1 MAASRQYKQGMESN
15 GRNSFKEKESL
26 PPAKP
31 LKVLLVVGR
40 GRIAGTE
47 RHVLEL
53 ACAFDPRKIHV
64 TVLVFSEGELVER
77 LRSRGFSVVVLR
89 KRGRLDLLLLIRLVS
104 LLRRASFDVV
114 HAHPERIACLAAKLS
129 GVPAILMTYH
139 LLGSQASDSIEPNW
153 FWRALEKLRALT
165 VDFTI
170 AVSQVD
176 ARVLI
181 EKFGRNPKKVRFI
194 ANGIALFPIPANQK
208 ERVYR
213 EFGLRPTSPLLCT
226 AARLSRQ
233 KGLEFLIRGMKEVVS
248 AFPDA
253 ALLIVGEGELEL
265 GLKTLTLELGLS
277 SHVIF
282 TGYRADVLD
291 LVASADIFVLPSL
304 WEGMPY
310 ALLEGMLASRPIVTT
325 TISSH
330 VVSDGQTGLLVPPSD
345 SAALAHA
352 ITTILSAP
360 DLASRM
366 GRSGRERLETHFSA
380 ERMAKETFEVYN
392 DLLNNKRRVFQK

>member
-1 MAASRQYKQGMESN
+1 MSIEAKGQQSRKDRERHCAAR
-15 GRNSFKEKESL
+15 
-26 PPAKP
+26 P
-31 LKVLLVVGR
+31 LKVALAVGR

-53 ACAFDPRKIHV
+53 ARAFDRTKVDV

-77 LRSRGFSVVVLR
+77 LRSEGFPVTVLR
-89 KRGRLDLLLLIRLVS
+89 KRARLDPFLLVRLAS

-114 HAHPERIACLAAKLS
+114 HGHPERIACLGAKLA
-129 GVPAILMTYH
+129 GVPAVLMTYH

-153 FWRALEKLRALT
+153 FRLAVEKLRAMA

-170 AVSQVD
+170 AVSQID

-181 EKFGRNPKKVRFI
+181 EKFGRDPGKVKFI
-194 ANGIALFPIPANQK
+194 ANGIALSPIPANEK
-208 ERVYR
+208 SRTCR
-213 EFGLRPTSPLLCT
+213 EFTLNPAAPLLCT

-233 KGLEFLIRGMKEVVS
+233 KGLEFLIRGMREVVKI
-248 AFPDA
+248 FPEA
-253 ALLIVGEGELEL
+253 TLLIVGDGELEAQL
-265 GLKTLTLELGLS
+265 KGLTSELDLS

-282 TGYRADVLD
+282 TGHRGDVLS
-291 LVASADIFVLPSL
+291 LVASCDLFVLPSL

-310 ALLEGMLASRPIVTT
+310 ALLEAMLASRPIVTT

-330 VVSDGQTGLLVPPSD
+330 VVLNGQTGLVVPPSD
-345 SAALAHA
+345 PAALAEA
-352 ITTILSAP
+352 VIKILRDP
-360 DLASRM
+360 GLASRM

-380 ERMAKETFEVYN
+380 ERMARETLEVYN
-392 DLLNNKRRVFQK
+392 NVLGKKRRVFQQ